1 MIEIIV
7 LIFLAKEI
15 GRLALQKGLKAGWW
29 KFYLVIGWIVG
40 ELIGMI
46 IGVMI
51 FGQDNLVSVLLLAIA
66 VAVSSYFIIK
76 SYLNKLPDYID
87 DEEIDSI
94 GR

>member
-15 GRLALQKGLKAGWW
+15 GRLALAKGLKPGWW
-29 KFYLVIGWIVG
+29 KFYLVAGWIAG
-40 ELIGMI
+40 EFLGVI

-51 FGQDNLVSVLLLAIA
+51 FGVDNLVSVMLVGIA
-66 VAVSSYFIIK
+66 VAISSYFIIK
-76 SYLNKLPDYID
+76 SYLNKLPDNFE
-87 DEEIDSI
+87 DEEINSI